1 MFAALTLFI
10 VLTLSVL
17 VIRTAAVALRITGL
31 PEEVARFQARSAFTG
46 TGFTTSEAE
55 AILSHPARRRIVS
68 LLMVVGSLGL
78 VSVLATVIVSLV
90 GSSDSEG
97 ALLNQ
102 LLWLAGVL
110 FLLWCVALNPKAD
123 RVMCAAIGR
132 LLRDSRSLKPGAA
145 ELLLQCPGGHGV
157 YRLRPAAGML
167 KAGAAVGDLLPP
179 EAVALDLHRA
189 DGSSLQRPAPG
200 EALGPLDEIY
210 AYGPDRLLAGV
221 GGPGVSPR
229 ENRG

>member
-90 GSSDSEG
+90 GSSETEG

-123 RVMCAAIGR
+123 RIMCAAIGR
-132 LLRDSRSLKPGAA
+132 LLRNSRALKPGAA

-157 YRLRPAAGML
+157 YRLRVSAETEAAGGML
-167 KAGAAVGDLLPP
+167 GELLPP

-189 DGSSLQRPAPG
+189 DGSALQRPGPS
-200 EALGPLDEIY
+200 EALRPLDEIY
-210 AYGPDRLLAGV
+210 AYGPDKILAGI
-221 GGPGVSPR
+221 GRTGTTPR
-229 ENRG
+229 EDRG

>member
-10 VLTLSVL
+10 VLTISVL

-46 TGFTTSEAE
+46 AGFTTSESE
-55 AILSHPARRRIVS
+55 AILNHPARRRIVS

-90 GSSDSEG
+90 GSNESEG

-123 RVMCAAIGR
+123 RIMCAAIGR
-132 LLRDSRSLKPGAA
+132 LLRNSRSLKPGAA
-145 ELLLQCPGGHGV
+145 ELLVQCPGGHGV
-157 YRLRPAAGML
+157 YRLRVAPDTEAASSTL
-167 KAGAAVGDLLPP
+167 GDLLPSD
-179 EAVALDLHRA
+179 AVALELHRA
-189 DGSSLQRPAPG
+189 DGSSLQRPVAG
-200 EALGPLDEIY
+200 EALKPLDEIY
-210 AYGPDRLLAGV
+210 AYGPDTLLAGI
-221 GGPGVSPR
+221 GGTENTPR
-229 ENRG
+229 GSRG

>member
-17 VIRTAAVALRITGL
+17 VIRTASVALRITGL

-46 TGFTTSEAE
+46 AGFTTSESE
-55 AILSHPARRRIVS
+55 AILNHPARRRIVS

-90 GSSDSEG
+90 GSNEAEG
-97 ALLNQ
+97 ALLHQ

-123 RVMCAAIGR
+123 RIMCAGIGR
-132 LLRDSRSLKPGAA
+132 LLRNSRSLKPAAA

-157 YRLRPAAGML
+157 YRLRLAAENGT
-167 KAGAAVGDLLPP
+167 AGGTLGELLPP
-179 EAVALDLHRA
+179 ETVALELHRA
-189 DGSSLQRPAPG
+189 DGSSLQQPAAG
-200 EALGPLDEIY
+200 EALKPLDEIY
-210 AYGPDRLLAGV
+210 AYGPDRLLAGI
-221 GGPGVSPR
+221 GRNQNTPLGS
-229 ENRG
+229 RG